1 MATSE
6 VTRTVMPGGGVARR
20 PLHLIIIADCSGG
33 MDGVKMDSLNYAI
46 VQMLQ
51 NLEDWDHGNVEAE
64 IMFRVLKFATEPEW
78 HIREP
83 VRVADFRRHWTDLSA
98 VKHGWTNMGA
108 AFREVALALSP
119 DRLESRALRP
129 AIVLVTDGL
138 PTDRPGEFDRGLDD
152 LLSVP
157 AGRASFRAAVAVGAD
172 ANSEFLDRFI
182 GDPTVPV
189 LVAERAD
196 ALVDLLVA
204 VSIAVSRMSEGGVDR
219 RSVVEKVLRAG
230 IDDDDDDEPIV

>member
-1 MATSE
+1 M
-6 VTRTVMPGGGVARR
+6 VTEGSRTVMPGGGVARR

-51 NLEDWDHGNVEAE
+51 NLEDWDRGNVEAE

-78 HIREP
+78 HIAEP
-83 VRVADFRRHWTDLSA
+83 VRVSEFRQHWRNLSA
-98 VKHGWTNMGA
+98 VRHGWTNMGA
-108 AFREVALALSP
+108 AFREVGLALSP

-138 PTDRPGEFDRGLDD
+138 PTDRPGQFDRGLED
-152 LLSVP
+152 LLAVP
-157 AGRASFRAAVAVGAD
+157 AGKASFRAAVAIGAD

-182 GDPTVPV
+182 GDPSVPV
-189 LVAERAD
+189 LVAEHAD
-196 ALVDLLVA
+196 SLVDLLVA

-219 RSVVEKVLRAG
+219 GSVVDKVLKAG
-230 IDDDDDDEPIV
+230 IEDDDEPIL